1 MNKNSD
7 PNVCCKLVFLSFASY
22 AMISPYS
29 LNDATNKDELTNF
42 EYFAH
47 GAANAMWELGIFTQ
61 AEHTANFDRI
71 AAVTEQKLK
80 GWGLK

>member
-1 MNKNSD
+1 MKE
-7 PNVCCKLVFLSFASY
+7 K
-22 AMISPYS
+22 AMEIIQSRIQQVA
-29 LNDATNKDELTNF
+29 DATNKDELTNF

-61 AEHTANFDRI
+61 AEHTENFDRI

-80 GWGLK
+80 GWEESI